1 MRNQREME
9 LVHFY
14 ATAHLGLAY
23 NESSTLLFAIAMTCT
38 CCCVLGEVEI
48 ILRIQH
54 FARGHPVS
62 LEVVKSCCNSLTCH
76 SP

>member
-1 MRNQREME
+1 MKNPREME

-23 NESSTLLFAIAMTCT
+23 NESSTLLFVIAMTCIH
-38 CCCVLGEVEI
+38 CFVLREVET
-48 ILRIQH
+48 ILRIPH

-62 LEVVKSCCNSLTCH
+62 LKVVKSCWNSLTCH